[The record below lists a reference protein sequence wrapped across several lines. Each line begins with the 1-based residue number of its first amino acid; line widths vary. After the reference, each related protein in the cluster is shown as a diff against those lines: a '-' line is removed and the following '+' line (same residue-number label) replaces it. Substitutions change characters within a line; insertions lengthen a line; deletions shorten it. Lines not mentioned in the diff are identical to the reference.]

1 MLKSLLE
8 SGEAETAPTGC
19 MLLMSLTQ
27 VFFVFRSQKAKDIW
41 EDICQLVDEI
51 TTKYTKYGWGSS
63 SGLGTQLSRVGGRG
77 SSSSGLGTQL
87 SRVGS
92 CGSSSSR
99 LGSQLSRIGG
109 RGSSSSGLGTQ
120 LSRIGGCRRPFAQ
133 EHRAWS
139 RGCSEAERTQHS
151 GSIRS

>member
-87 SRVGS
+87 SR
-92 CGSSSSR
+92 
-99 LGSQLSRIGG
+99 
-109 RGSSSSGLGTQ
+109 
-120 LSRIGGCRRPFAQ
+120 IGGCRRPFAQ